1 MRKTIFNLEDKINIK
16 DEYLKILKVLN
27 TKCVIYNKK
36 NYTYFDF
43 VNNFVF
49 NNWEYRGTYIDVY
62 NYLDHIGINLKN
74 KKISNNSFLNLLEF
88 LLNVELF
95 IEKNTYYSDNVIIST
110 QCRSVLQHNIYLILD
125 NLGYEAYKLDDK
137 DIIYKKNIDYDL
149 LDRIVP
155 NDLYELLLSYND
167 INNNGIKIKR
177 VILNKI
183 YDYINKDYDKYKS
196 YNSTVLTSIKFVIN
210 KLGVVGD
217 IDNKYKNISL
227 YKLRKYYDN
236 CFSMMIYLIRTE
248 KVLEYKDSI
257 KKIM

>member
-62 NYLDHIGINLKN
+62 DYLDHIGINLKN

-110 QCRSVLQHNIYLILD
+110 QCRSILQHNIYLILD
-125 NLGYEAYKLDDK
+125 NLGYEAYKLV
-137 DIIYKKNIDYDL
+137 NERV
-149 LDRIVP
+149 DRSTI
-155 NDLYELLLSYND
+155 
-167 INNNGIKIKR
+167 
-177 VILNKI
+177 
-183 YDYINKDYDKYKS
+183 INKC
-196 YNSTVLTSIKFVIN
+196 V
-210 KLGVVGD
+210 D
-217 IDNKYKNISL
+217 IDTDKEPRFEKERIEKLVKYLDNYNKMHNP
-227 YKLRKYYDN
+227 
-236 CFSMMIYLIRTE
+236 E
-248 KVLEYKDSI
+248 KVEKQ
-257 KKIM
+257 K